1 MAIKKI
7 EKAERAI
14 KRDEDDVV
22 FCLLMSESKK
32 ECKIKKVWFPEDVK
46 QPLEASKMCIIDCDT
61 LYLFMNNTCIGDSGA
76 SCHITNDD
84 KGLYDIANIDESI
97 QGSSSIMLAMKKG
110 SSKSRHAKTIGLNG
124 SILYGL

>member
-1 MAIKKI
+1 MSKDCWAWMYGHKKI

-84 KGLYDIANIDESI
+84 KDLYDIANIDVLHGMTIMMPWLLCSFFLA
-97 QGSSSIMLAMKKG
+97 QSSI
-110 SSKSRHAKTIGLNG
+110 
-124 SILYGL
+124 